1 MQQTALGL
9 VFFVSVVAILQ
20 VQVCP
25 QAQAGYIDQEVKIPE
40 KSVTIKHNNGQ
51 TTIQLYQEHGSGAY
65 YDFTTQSLYT
75 ISDHGPN
82 IKCKYTRAFFGSA
95 SFCSKGRVILN
106 PEFQPAI
113 FQWKYNSAQNQF
125 NLEKKIPILTRYGT
139 HALGLPLPS
148 PKPHKLIDG
157 MRRPIPIS
165 TKGIDP
171 ESIVK
176 LHNGSFYISDE
187 YGPSLLHLD
196 KDGRI
201 LTRYVPA
208 GATNFIEDEE
218 IPVVGLLPG
227 ILHKHKPG
235 RGIEGIAISPDNRWL
250 FFIQQSPLANPNKK
264 TYEQSRWVRLF
275 KARLNKNGSIQQV
288 VNEYIYPL
296 DIPATFMSKDKTR
309 GDFSVE
315 QDDVK
320 VSDLAALSNDTL
332 LVLERIYITTKIYRI
347 NLNQATDI
355 LNTQW
360 DDIAQTPS
368 LEQLDYLNRFA
379 LSPVKKRKVWST
391 LDTPDKQY
399 PGKIEGMALINKNR
413 LLLTNDNDSGV
424 YGTHTHFF
432 SVDVPLWK

>member
-1 MQQTALGL
+1 MQQTVLGL
-9 VFFVSVVAILQ
+9 AIFVSVATAQPIQ
-20 VQVCP
+20 ET
-25 QAQAGYIDQEVKIPE
+25 QANYIDQEVKIPD
-40 KSVTIKHNNGQ
+40 KLVTIKHNNGQ
-51 TTIQLYQEHGSGAY
+51 TTIQLFQEHGSGAY

-75 ISDHGPN
+75 VSDRGPN
-82 IKCKYTRAFFGSA
+82 IKCKYTRAFFGTA

-113 FQWKYNSAQNQF
+113 FQWKYNSAQNKF
-125 NLEKKIPILTRYGT
+125 KLTKKISITTQYGT

-148 PKPHKLIDG
+148 SKPHKLIDIK
-157 MRRPIPIS
+157 RRPIPIS

-176 LHNGSFYISDE
+176 LHDGSFYISDE
-187 YGPSLLHLD
+187 YGPSLLHLN
-196 KDGRI
+196 KNGRI
-201 LTRYVPA
+201 LTRYVPS

-218 IPVVGLLPG
+218 IPVVGLLPS
-227 ILHKHKPG
+227 ILHKHKSG
-235 RGIEGIAISPDNRWL
+235 RGIAGIAISPNNRWL

-296 DIPATFMSKDKTR
+296 DIPATFMSKDKTQ
-309 GDFSVE
+309 GDFSIE

-320 VSDLAALSNDTL
+320 ASDLTALSNDTL

-347 NLNQATDI
+347 DLNQATDI

-360 DDIAQTPS
+360 DDVTQTPS
-368 LEQLDYLNRFA
+368 LEQLDYLNSFNLNPA
-379 LSPVKKRKVWST
+379 PKNLVWST
-391 LDTPDKQY
+391 LNTPNTQY

-424 YGTHTHFF
+424 YGSHTHFF
-432 SVDVPLWK
+432 SVDAPLWK